1 MTASEPVP
9 ILDPEIEVMTF
20 EQLAQL
26 VNEVDPRTF
35 YDRAQVFDTALAQLE
50 QVQDN
55 LERGTR
61 ELWDAWRSEGAE
73 SFADVVRNV
82 AVAGNA
88 AIQAMAA
95 PGYGATLRRA
105 GDALTLAQQR
115 IRELQAQKRESDLL
129 AARQVVHELGTA
141 YQEIGSAI
149 TPFPGAETDIPVN
162 GQGAAVNTAPPQG
175 VAPGAGT
182 VQLPAGDRTSQYGY
196 DQGTHGGGV
205 MPAAALVGLGGP
217 TAQGQPGG
225 RGDFWADLM
234 GDPDQDRTGP
244 VLPAALGRATP
255 VEIVQPEVSGGT
267 SDGQQNGLFLAVLG
281 RAPGMRAESRE
292 TEPERRH
299 KREDACENATSEP
312 HSAPEVP
319 NVDLTSP
326 GASARA
332 DSSVK
337 SDLTAGIDTPTPSV
351 TTVSAAEPSSTI
363 VPGPGPAEART
374 PVPEGASASAAVS
387 SPPETAGPP
396 ETPMPPPEIP
406 KVPSPPH
413 GSGAGLPGGATPMS
427 MGVPVQPAV
436 TPVAGEPS
444 LPGALP
450 ASPAFRPVTGSFDA
464 SVNPG
469 LPPVVP
475 GGAGTARLPGEATHG
490 NGGGFMPPMHGG
502 GFGGFSGD
510 NDSEKERQP
519 GGLLGVD
526 PEVWDGSSNAP
537 RVLGRSAAVPEAP
550 TPDLDDAK
558 KKAVDAME
566 SILGRTDRKEEDRAA
581 E

>member
-26 VNEVDPRTF
+26 INEVDPRTF

-162 GQGAAVNTAPPQG
+162 GQGTAVNTAPPQG

-255 VEIVQPEVSGGT
+255 VEIAQPEVSGEI
-267 SDGQQNGLFLAVLG
+267 SEGQQNGLFLAVLG
-281 RAPGMRAESRE
+281 RAPGMRAESRGA
-292 TEPERRH
+292 EPERRH
-299 KREDACENATSEP
+299 KREEACENATPES
-312 HSAPEVP
+312 HSAPEIP
-319 NVDLTSP
+319 DVDLASP

-332 DSSVK
+332 DSGVE
-337 SDLTAGIDTPTPSV
+337 SDLTTGIDKPAPSV
-351 TTVSAAEPSSTI
+351 PTVSVAEPSSAPA
-363 VPGPGPAEART
+363 PGLAEARAEAL
-374 PVPEGASASAAVS
+374 EGASASAAEAAT
-387 SPPETAGPP
+387 PPL
-396 ETPMPPPEIP
+396 EIP
-406 KVPSPPH
+406 KAALPSH

-436 TPVAGEPS
+436 TPIAGEPS

-450 ASPAFRPVTGSFDA
+450 ASPAFRPVTGGFDA
-464 SVNPG
+464 SANPG
-469 LPPVVP
+469 LPPAVP
-475 GGAGTARLPGEATHG
+475 GGAGTPRMPGEATHG

-502 GFGGFSGD
+502 GFGGFGGFGGD
-510 NDSEKERQP
+510 NESEKERQP

-526 PEVWDGSSNAP
+526 PKVWDGSSNVP
-537 RVLGRSAAVPEAP
+537 RVLGRSAAASEARP
-550 TPDLDDAK
+550 PDLDDAK
-558 KKAVDAME
+558 KTAMDAMD
-566 SILGRTDRKEEDRAA
+566 SMLGRADRKEDGVAG
-581 E
+581 